1 MASEEGSAEVDALQK
16 TAQPL
21 NKGSAFF
28 WKRARRDAVRIFD
41 IAGNRQILASRW
53 PGQCY
58 PDAGMPTPELSG
70 AVGIILEKEILHGMS
85 LV

>member
-1 MASEEGSAEVDALQK
+1 M
-16 TAQPL
+16 
-21 NKGSAFF
+21 
-28 WKRARRDAVRIFD
+28 ARRDAVRIFD